1 MLVSLYKQACTKA
14 FLHRVHCEYT
24 DTNLSWQI
32 IVTLQPQNVFMT
44 ASYKQTFHTMRCEK
58 LQYSS
63 ALACCIIWTEEL
75 FKTLQGHSWAMY
87 KAITFCLF
95 ILWQEAYHMKG
106 MKICLVDKWLSL
118 HVIIFFLWPCTLLV
132 SLIFQSRRRT
142 YHFPLVLNLL
152 HIQYN
157 VLCVLY

>member
-1 MLVSLYKQACTKA
+1 
-14 FLHRVHCEYT
+14 
-24 DTNLSWQI
+24 
-32 IVTLQPQNVFMT
+32 MT
-44 ASYKQTFHTMRCEK
+44 ALYKQTFHTVRCEK
-58 LQYSS
+58 LQYRS

-75 FKTLQGHSWAMY
+75 FKTLQGHSWTMY

-132 SLIFQSRRRT
+132 SLIFQSWRRT

-157 VLCVLY
+157 VLCCTVLMTFSLKATNRSYPKLCIITNNSTHFNI